1 MHLILISK
9 FQLVVYSHKCC
20 ILLLRK
26 RIPSTVEGS
35 GMVLLLSMVQLAESD
50 TISLLLLLAGTQITL
65 LAKLASRGYTVLFWT
80 STSPTDLFC
89 LPSQASVVY
98 LVMSSSSSSSAFSVT
113 FFHSEKS
120 NSLLLA
126 GCGTDA

>member
-9 FQLVVYSHKCC
+9 FQLVVYSHKYC

-26 RIPSTVEGS
+26 RITSTVEGS

-65 LAKLASRGYTVLFWT
+65 LANLASRGYTVLFWT